1 MLALAREITREAE
14 RLIYHASPTKIRK
27 TDNKNPV
34 KTSALQSHAY
44 KILSLLSDTRFCDAV
59 GKEIPTFPAIMVGV
73 AVSLKRYDA
82 PIQLMVR
89 RTVIAM
95 LKNKESALFVEN
107 EWLGQGFIGNTKP
120 ITRAVFENWH
130 FLEKHE
136 LGLES
141 PLDLDYPY
149 ARTWDVDTWRV
160 YFGMAREYIHG
171 LTSTGHSN
179 WDARGIYY
187 ILKATGQA
195 YEQLSDLK
203 KCEDVFNQHNPIWH
217 AREANEF
224 ICDLAKE
231 FDKSQGRA
239 GFERRVESN
248 FGNDLSSKVAALF
261 FESMFVTAQW
271 STRGRNMWN
280 AQYNTV
286 WSAVYHSEVEDTKF
300 MKMVRRKLRRMVWD
314 EIVRMDRFPNYRGAA
329 YVSFCL
335 NVLGFYD
342 ASVHRNGTIE
352 RDSWPLTKVVSGWVK
367 KNYQTIAISHP
378 PVAEAMLPANI
389 EYDSEAQALVRTH
402 EDQLT
407 GVPRLKSFGLDQARG
422 AQSE

>member
-1 MLALAREITREAE
+1 MVWAQCLWTDFTQWWNQNSAVVPRDDYNPLLDVSGFLGILAFSVAVFTLASPKFKIRQATAIIPFQPLFFGTLQASAIMMMTVEAFIIFELKVPSFLNLNAINYIITAMFAFLILYWMKVCFIMPPRFTNLTAKHFFDQALHCILNGSKEEMLALAREITREAE

-217 AREANEF
+217 AR
-224 ICDLAKE
+224 
-231 FDKSQGRA
+231 
-239 GFERRVESN
+239 
-248 FGNDLSSKVAALF
+248 
-261 FESMFVTAQW
+261 
-271 STRGRNMWN
+271 
-280 AQYNTV
+280 
-286 WSAVYHSEVEDTKF
+286 
-300 MKMVRRKLRRMVWD
+300 
-314 EIVRMDRFPNYRGAA
+314 
-329 YVSFCL
+329 
-335 NVLGFYD
+335 
-342 ASVHRNGTIE
+342 
-352 RDSWPLTKVVSGWVK
+352 
-367 KNYQTIAISHP
+367 
-378 PVAEAMLPANI
+378 
-389 EYDSEAQALVRTH
+389 VRTH
-402 EDQLT
+402 
-407 GVPRLKSFGLDQARG
+407 
-422 AQSE
+422 